1 MSYQA
6 LLFCPDERTAHV
18 VTQVLSE
25 VEFSVESCNEPFA
38 AVKRLMAKH
47 FDAIV
52 VDCDNEQNATLLFKS
67 ARNSG
72 SNQNSL
78 SVALVEGQAGVAKA
92 FRIGAN
98 LVLTKPINV
107 EQSKGTLRVARGLL
121 RKAEAARPAAA
132 PPAAPSK
139 TSADL
144 PHLSAPSPMQK
155 SPLALPEEPESAF
168 EVEKEPVPEPGA
180 DDVALLESMPHTV
193 PDAGDSEQPATQFA
207 TPKQYPW
214 QPISKP
220 FAEPMASALR
230 RAAENAGKASHDPVD
245 FDQAETVH
253 PAAGDRKV
261 RESWPTGSGS
271 SSYGAASAAAPAKAS
286 SKPAASTTESR
297 LMSPHEAS
305 EMVEA
310 ALPAEATYFPS
321 SGDMRFGEA
330 YLTETSEGRGGKKIF
345 LIATVAIVLI
355 AGGYFG
361 WKKVHTS
368 GQSPAA
374 ENQITRAET
383 APSAT
388 AAAAP
393 SVAAPPKQETVS
405 NGSEIQESQQP
416 AATSEGKP
424 SEGKPSAGKSAMP
437 TSDKVTDEASPS
449 NEVGLTVQEVPATTP
464 EAIVVKKGPSVL
476 PARKSAAQEVLQPPA
491 PADLAV
497 TENADAKALGGI
509 MSATPV
515 NMPTAVPQV
524 VKVSQGV
531 SEGLLVKRVQPV
543 YPAQARQMRVQGPVQ
558 LQATISKDG
567 AITNVKVMSGSPQ
580 LSRAA
585 VDAVKQWKYKPY
597 YLNNEPVEIQTQI
610 IVNFKLP

>member
-121 RKAEAARPAAA
+121 RKAEAAKPAVA
-132 PPAAPSK
+132 PAAAPSK
-139 TSADL
+139 TPAEL
-144 PHLSAPSPMQK
+144 PHLSASSPIQK
-155 SPLALPEEPESAF
+155 SPLALPEEPEAAF
-168 EVEKEPVPEPGA
+168 EVEKEPLPEPGA
-180 DDVALLESMPHTV
+180 DDAALLESMPHTV
-193 PDAGDSEQPATQFA
+193 PDAGSPEVPAPQFA

-220 FAEPMASALR
+220 LAEPMASALR
-230 RAAENAGKASHDPVD
+230 RAAETAAKSHDPGNLNK
-245 FDQAETVH
+245 AETAR
-253 PAAGDRKV
+253 PAASQTKM
-261 RESWPTGSGS
+261 RESWPSTSMS
-271 SSYGAASAAAPAKAS
+271 SAYGAASAPAPAKEI
-286 SKPAASTTESR
+286 PRAASKDPELR
-297 LMSPHEAS
+297 LMLPHEAS

-310 ALPAEATYFPS
+310 ALPS
-321 SGDMRFGEA
+321 
-330 YLTETSEGRGGKKIF
+330 ETSYLPYRRESYLSDIREPQGSEASGGMKIL
-345 LIATVAIVLI
+345 LIATAATVLI
-355 AGGYFG
+355 AGAYVG
-361 WKKVHTS
+361 WTKTHKASPSQATQE
-368 GQSPAA
+368 QS
-374 ENQITRAET
+374 
-383 APSAT
+383 
-388 AAAAP
+388 
-393 SVAAPPKQETVS
+393 APPQTASPVTIPSSNIAPAKQDT
-405 NGSEIQESQQP
+405 GSFASQIQEPQQP
-416 AATSEGKP
+416 AAA
-424 SEGKPSAGKSAMP
+424 SEGKPSAGK
-437 TSDKVTDEASPS
+437 TTITRGDEVETR
-449 NEVGLTVQEVPATTP
+449 NELGLTVQELPSSTP
-464 EAIVVKKGPSVL
+464 EPIVVKKGPSVSV
-476 PARKSAAQEVLQPPA
+476 RRSATQDALQPP
-491 PADLAV
+491 PAALAV
-497 TENADAKALGGI
+497 PATTADKALGGI
-509 MSATPV
+509 ISTTPA
-515 NMPTAVPQV
+515 NMPTSVPQV
-524 VKVSQGV
+524 LKVSQGV

-543 YPAQARQMRVQGPVQ
+543 YPEQARQMRVQGPVQ
-558 LQATISKDG
+558 LQATINKDG
-567 AITNVKVMSGSPQ
+567 NISNVKVVSGNAQ
-580 LSRAA
+580 LARAA
-585 VDAVKQWKYKPY
+585 VEAVKQWKYKPY